1 MKYQNIEKPKPDEYA
16 PYFQNYIDSAS
27 EENIVKSL
35 EDQLCESVSYFD
47 NLNESEFDYRYA
59 PGKWSIKEVIVHVL
73 DTERIFNYRALR
85 FSRKD
90 TTPLPGFEQDEYIK
104 NTDWKYYP
112 IKSIIEEYELV
123 RKHSIVLFNNMTE
136 EMLNQSGMANGMS
149 LSVRAIPF
157 IIAGHERH
165 HLNVIKSK
173 YL

>member
-1 MKYQNIEKPKPDEYA
+1 MKYQIINKPKPNEYA
-16 PYFQNYIDSAS
+16 PYFQNYINSAP

-35 EDQLCESVSYFD
+35 EDQLSESVSYYD
-47 NLNESEFDYRYA
+47 SLNESEFDFRYA
-59 PGKWSIKEVIVHVL
+59 PGKWSIKEVIIHIL

-85 FSRKD
+85 FARKD
-90 TTPLPGFEQDEYIK
+90 TTPLPGFEQDDYI
-104 NTDWKYYP
+104 NSTDWINYS

-123 RKHSIVLFNNMTE
+123 RKHTIVLFNNMTK
-136 EMLNQSGMANGMS
+136 EMLIQSGISSGMK